1 MCKEWFVGTFEFPPQ
16 IRSQIRRFDGGKIC
30 GLFSI
35 SAHIKHAHRH
45 RVAHHCCSQAFLNPD
60 VVPRSADHRR
70 TALPAPAIDHAH
82 FLHARTVMAC
92 TCADAPNTS
101 HENLGTTRRRQLL
114 DSCYSYETRHLR
126 KALVRTTDVRSDESE
141 ASERRG
147 FTRRASVVLVV
158 STHIEGRNFWFQ
170 AQIRHD

>member
-30 GLFSI
+30 GRFQSPLTSNTVSHSSLLTLTI
-35 SAHIKHAHRH
+35 LVCSPHSQRIAIALLIIAAHRH
-45 RVAHHCCSQAFLNPD
+45 SSIPMSYHARQI
-60 VVPRSADHRR
+60 

-114 DSCYSYETRHLR
+114 
-126 KALVRTTDVRSDESE
+126 
-141 ASERRG
+141 
-147 FTRRASVVLVV
+147 
-158 STHIEGRNFWFQ
+158 
-170 AQIRHD
+170 